1 MMEVQDAILKRN
13 SVRRFVSNKSID
25 DSVIKNILELGIR
38 APSAG
43 NKQPWK
49 IFVIR
54 NPKTKRK
61 LSEIAFGQD
70 FIAVV
75 PVVLIICINK
85 RQAAARYGMRGVVLY
100 SIQDTAALIENILL
114 AVTDK
119 KLGACWIGA
128 FNEEQCSKALT
139 LSDDMWPVAIIPI
152 GYESGSSPRTDR
164 KSLEEIV
171 IWD

>member
-1 MMEVQDAILKRN
+1 MEVKEAILKRK
-13 SVRRFVSNKSID
+13 SVRRFISNKSID
-25 DSVIKNILELGIR
+25 DSVIKDILELGLR

-43 NKQPWK
+43 NQQPWK

-61 LSEIAFGQD
+61 LSEVALGQD

-75 PVVLIICINK
+75 PIVLIVCIDK
-85 RQAAARYGMRGVVLY
+85 RKAAARYGMRGVALY

-114 AVTDK
+114 AITDK

-128 FNEEQCSKALT
+128 FDEEQCVKALT

-152 GYESGSSPRTDR
+152 GYESGSSPKTDR
-164 KSLEEIV
+164 KPLEEVV